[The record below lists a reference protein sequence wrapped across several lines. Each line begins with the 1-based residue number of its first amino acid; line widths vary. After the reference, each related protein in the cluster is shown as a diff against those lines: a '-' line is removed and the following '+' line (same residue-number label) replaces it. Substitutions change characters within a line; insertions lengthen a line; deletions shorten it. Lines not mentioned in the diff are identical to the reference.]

1 MAVRHGRRAPLR
13 TLASAVA
20 GVVAVSWAFG
30 AFRTEEPTFVGAGRA
45 VTSKPLVARCAEG
58 DEAGLAGPP
67 SDVELLEK
75 RSETPSSGSKRRLA
89 KKDNPTKLQFVR
101 RELKEEAERLRPY
114 IEPLLKKQYSLREI
128 TFALNRQ
135 GSKLRHLL
143 FRPRCGLPVFTEHK
157 VRRLCRLAAPKP
169 RMIQYVRP
177 KQFPPRAVGAAYPE
191 ALGEVYAEVPP
202 LKPWTPK
209 RKSQEKKEKAEA
221 AKAGGAAPK
230 AEKAAPEEGKKAE
243 DLDELFG

>member
-1 MAVRHGRRAPLR
+1 MAPSVSTRRSA
-13 TLASAVA
+13 TLGPIACAV
-20 GVVAVSWAFG
+20 GVVAACCAFG
-30 AFRTEEPTFVGAGRA
+30 SLRTPASAFVGAGRA
-45 VTSKPLVARCAEG
+45 VVAGSSPIARCAEG
-58 DEAGLAGPP
+58 ETPAGLAEPP
-67 SDVELLEK
+67 SDVDLQEK
-75 RSETPSSGSKRRLA
+75 RTETGSGPRKYLKKSENPS
-89 KKDNPTKLQFVR
+89 KLQFVR

-202 LKPWTPK
+202 LKPWTPT
-209 RKSQEKKEKAEA
+209 RKQRKAA
-221 AKAGGAAPK
+221 TPK
-230 AEKAAPEEGKKAE
+230 AEKAEKTEEAAPAAGGEEKKAE